1 MRDGCKGFA
10 MMNDKGQP
18 PLFAEEDG
26 RSGEEDRREV
36 SVIIVSYNTRDFIRR
51 LLASLFDN
59 LPGIVGEVIVI
70 DNASSD
76 GSADMLE
83 AEFPRVRTIRNP
95 VNLGYAKAVNRGIV
109 EASGSYFLVL
119 NPDIETSADAITRLW
134 EFMEKTPDAGIAGGK
149 LLNPDGSLQMSCRT
163 FYTIPVVLL
172 RRTVL
177 GKLFPN
183 SGQVRKHLM
192 LDWDHDS
199 DMEVDWLTGACMMV
213 RREAYEGVGGMD
225 ERFFLYFE
233 DVDWC
238 YRMKKHGWKVCY
250 AHSSEMKHH
259 YRRES
264 ARLLPD
270 RKLVSHLLS
279 TFRFYD
285 KWSSAM
291 HSLKRERRALGILG
305 TVLSDVIL
313 INVSFVLAYFFRYLA
328 SEIDIAGLFT
338 KPVYTVVIYRDFLIL
353 VNIVCLFSFVYSGL
367 YRRPGRTNFARD
379 LIRISRAVLL
389 SSLVI
394 MAATYLTQT
403 IAYSRFVV
411 LVFWPIAVLLVT
423 TGRAAQRSLHSGL
436 RRGLFDLR
444 RVAIVGEDDH
454 AVALRRKLEAAT
466 DEGYD
471 FVGYVAPEGRMLPE
485 SMKPLMGTTDD
496 IRSIVAEHRL
506 HEVLVGDRQLS
517 RQEIGGI
524 VNAARSS
531 GAEVKVVSEVTDML
545 IRGSQMDEVAGT
557 PVVVFPLATLAG
569 VRLLTKYAVDRAV
582 ALLGMLGLLLLAPA
596 ILTWQVLSHRNFGT
610 WARTV
615 GNLWQVLS
623 GRRTL
628 VGPRHPVSGE
638 SMKPGVTGPWRV
650 MTGQSAKVYQ
660 DRMDMYYLQ
669 NWSVSSDLEIVLLS
683 LKGFPDLLGSGH

>member
-1 MRDGCKGFA
+1 LRDGCKGFA
-10 MMNDKGQP
+10 MI
-18 PLFAEEDG
+18 
-26 RSGEEDRREV
+26 SI
-36 SVIIVSYNTRDFIRR
+36 IIVSYNTRDYIRR
-51 LLASLFDN
+51 CLASLFGDF
-59 LPGIVGEVIVI
+59 PDIVGEVIVI

-76 GSADMLE
+76 GSADMIE
-83 AEFPRVRTIRNP
+83 AEFPRVRTIRNS
-95 VNLGYAKAVNRGIV
+95 VNLGYAKAVNRGIK
-109 EASGSYFLVL
+109 EASGAYFLVL
-119 NPDIETSADAITRLW
+119 NPDIETGAEAITGLW
-134 EFMEKTPDAGIAGGK
+134 EFMEKTPDAGIAASK

-172 RRTVL
+172 RRTFL

-183 SGQVRKHLM
+183 SGLSRKHMM

-199 DMEVDWLTGACMMV
+199 DREVDWVTGACMMV

-264 ARLLPD
+264 AGRLPD
-270 RKLVSHLLS
+270 RKLVNHLLS

-291 HSLKRERRALGILG
+291 HSVKRERRALGILG

-313 INVSFVLAYFFRYLA
+313 INISFILAYYFRYLVR
-328 SEIDIAGLFT
+328 EIDVGGLFT
-338 KPVYTVVIYRDFLIL
+338 KPVYTVLIYRDFLIL
-353 VNIVCLFSFVYSGL
+353 VNIVCFFSFLYSGL
-367 YRRPGRTNFARD
+367 YRRLSRTSFARD
-379 LIRISRAVLL
+379 LVRISRAVLL

-411 LVFWPIAVLLVT
+411 LVFWPVAALLVT
-423 TGRAAQRSLHSGL
+423 TGRALQRSLHSGL

-454 AVALRRKLEAAT
+454 AASLRQKLEAAT

-471 FVGYVAPEGRMLPE
+471 FVGYIAPRGRAFPE
-485 SMKPLMGTTDD
+485 SMKPLIGTADD
-496 IRSIVAEHRL
+496 IRSIVAEHRV
-506 HEVLVGDRQLS
+506 HEILVGDRKLS
-517 RQEIGGI
+517 RQEIGAL

-557 PVVVFPLATLAG
+557 PVVVFPVTTLAG
-569 VRLLTKYAVDRAV
+569 VRLFTKHVVDFAV
-582 ALLGMLGLLLLAPA
+582 ALLGMLGLLVLAPA
-596 ILTWQVLSHRNFGT
+596 VFIVQALSHRNFGT
-610 WARTV
+610 WARAMA
-615 GNLWQVLS
+615 GFWQVLS
-623 GRRTL
+623 GRRSL
-628 VGPRHPVSGE
+628 VGPRHPVGGE
-638 SMKPGVTGPWRV
+638 SMKPGLTGPWRV
-650 MTGQSAKVYQ
+650 ITGQTAKVQ
-660 DRMDMYYLQ
+660 EDRMDMYYLQ

-683 LKGFPDLLGSGH
+683 LRDLPDLFGTGHPSADKEGG

>member
-1 MRDGCKGFA
+1 
-10 MMNDKGQP
+10 MMNDKGQT

-26 RSGEEDRREV
+26 HRV
-36 SVIIVSYNTRDFIRR
+36 SIIIVSYNTRDYIRSCLTS
-51 LLASLFDN
+51 LLDD
-59 LPGIVGEVIVI
+59 LPEIVGEVIVV
-70 DNASSD
+70 DNASAD

-83 AEFPRVRTIRNP
+83 AEFPRVRTVRNP
-95 VNLGYAKAVNRGIV
+95 VNLGYAKAVNRGI
-109 EASGSYFLVL
+109 EKARGSYFLVL
-119 NPDIETSADAITRLW
+119 NPDIETGAEAIVRLW
-134 EFMEKTPDAGIAGGK
+134 EFMERTPDAGIAASK
-149 LLNPDGSLQMSCRT
+149 LLNPDGSLQPSCRS
-163 FYTIPVVLL
+163 FYTLPVVLL

-183 SGQVRKHLM
+183 SGLVRKHLM

-199 DMEVDWLTGACMMV
+199 DREVDWVTGACMMV
-213 RREAYEGVGGMD
+213 RREAYEAVGGMD

-238 YRMKKHGWKVCY
+238 YRMKKQGWKVCY

-270 RKLVSHLLS
+270 RKLISHLLS

-313 INVSFVLAYFFRYLA
+313 INVSFILAYFIRYLA
-328 SEIDIAGLFT
+328 SEINIAGLFA

-353 VNIVCLFSFVYSGL
+353 VNIVSFFSFLYSGL
-367 YRRPGRTNFARD
+367 YRKLGRTSFARD
-379 LIRISRAVLL
+379 LIRVSRAVLL

-411 LVFWPIAVLLVT
+411 LVFWPIAAVLVT
-423 TGRAAQRSLHSGL
+423 TGRALQRSLHSGL

-444 RVAIVGEDDH
+444 RVAIVGEDEH
-454 AVALRRKLEAAT
+454 AADLRRKLEAAT
-466 DEGYD
+466 EEGYD
-471 FVGYVAPEGRMLPE
+471 FVGYVAPEGRAFPE
-485 SMKPLMGTTDD
+485 NMKPLIGTVDG
-496 IRSIVAEHRL
+496 IRSLVAEHRL
-506 HEVLVGDRQLS
+506 HEILVDDRRLS
-517 RQEIGGI
+517 RQEIGCI
-524 VNAARSS
+524 VSAARSS

-545 IRGSQMDEVAGT
+545 IRGSQMDEIAGT
-557 PVVVFPLATLAG
+557 PVVVFPVATLAG
-569 VRLLTKYAVDRAV
+569 VRLLTKFAVDYAV

-596 ILTWQVLSHRNFGT
+596 VFIWQALSHRNFGA
-610 WARTV
+610 WAGAVRS
-615 GNLWQVLS
+615 LYLVLM
-623 GRRTL
+623 GRRSL
-628 VGPRHPVSGE
+628 VGPRHAVSGE
-638 SMKPGVTGPWRV
+638 SMKAGLTGPWRV
-650 MTGQSAKVYQ
+650 MTGQSAKVQ
-660 DRMDMYYLQ
+660 EDRLDMYYLQ
-669 NWSVSSDLEIVLLS
+669 NWSLSSDLEIVLLS
-683 LKGFPDLLGSGH
+683 LRGLSDLFGSGH